1 MSFPTFLLRRMA
13 SASVLQKL
21 SQRARDAEEMIGQLK
36 QQIELVKQTA
46 GSFNSPVD
54 NMVNFS

>member
-1 MSFPTFLLRRMA
+1 MA